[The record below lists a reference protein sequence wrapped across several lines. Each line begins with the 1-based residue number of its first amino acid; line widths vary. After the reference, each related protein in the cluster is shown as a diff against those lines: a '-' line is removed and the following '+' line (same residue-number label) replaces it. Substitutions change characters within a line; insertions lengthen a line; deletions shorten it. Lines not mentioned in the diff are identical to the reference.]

1 MRPTGKIP
9 PPRVEH
15 LRTMMRTHKGA
26 VDACIVGCGAAGAV
40 LAKELA
46 EGGWSVVVLE
56 AGDWLDS
63 REDFVN
69 DELSMLGLLDWDDLR
84 LVDGDDPLKTGRV
97 NTGRA
102 VGGTTVH
109 NTAVAVRLRPDDFR
123 VHSRDGV
130 AVDWPFGYDELAP
143 YYAEVERTLPVS
155 GPRRSAYPSGA
166 PYPHGEL
173 PWSAKDD
180 VLSRG
185 FDELGLH
192 VEMTPHAIAT
202 RNMNGRS
209 ACMYYGFCMDGCKSD
224 AKGGT
229 HVSYVPSAVAAG
241 AEIRPNCFVTRIESE
256 RGRVTGVTY
265 LEGGEER
272 FQAAARVFICGYA
285 IETPRLLLNSDNLA
299 NSSDQVGRNLMVHS
313 GPIVYGRF
321 EQPLDS
327 FITPPVGV
335 MTMDTYASDPKRG
348 FVRGFWMNTYCQ
360 FPINFAQSLVGS
372 NPDLW
377 GRELMEVLDEYA
389 QWGMLATLG
398 EVLPNAENRVTLA
411 DERDDNGVPV
421 ARLTFSYGDN
431 DRAIVKAERELAEQ
445 VMETAGATRIL
456 TSDGTHHLLGTCR
469 MGTDPATSVVG
480 PDCRSHDVPNLW
492 ICDGSVFPTGGA
504 VNPSLT
510 IEAIATRTARLALA
524 GADQE
529 RRAA

>member
-1 MRPTGKIP
+1 MTLLRKVP

-15 LRTMMRTHKGA
+15 LRRIMRRHEGQ

-40 LAKELA
+40 LAKELS
-46 EGGWSVVVLE
+46 EGGLSVVVLE
-56 AGDWLDS
+56 AGEWLDS

-69 DELSMLGLLDWDDLR
+69 DELSMLGTLDWDDLR
-84 LVDGDDPLKTGRV
+84 IVDGDDPIKTGRV

-102 VGGTTVH
+102 VGGSTVH
-109 NTAVAVRLRPDDFR
+109 FTAVSVRLRPDDFR
-123 VHSRDGV
+123 VASTDGV

-143 YYAEVERTLPVS
+143 YYAEVERALPVS

-173 PWSAKDD
+173 PWSAKDE
-180 VLSRG
+180 VLARG
-185 FDELGLH
+185 LDALGLH

-202 RNMNGRS
+202 GNVDGRS

-229 HVSYVPSAVAAG
+229 HVSYVPKAIAAG
-241 AEIRPNCFVTRIESE
+241 AEIRPNCFATRIVSE
-256 RGRVTGVTY
+256 GGRATGVSY
-265 LEGGEER
+265 LENGEER
-272 FQAAARVFICGYA
+272 FQLAERVFVCGYA
-285 IETPRLLLNSDNLA
+285 IETPRPLLNSGNLA
-299 NSSDQVGRNLMVHS
+299 NSSDQVGRNLLVHS

-321 EQPLDS
+321 DRALDS
-327 FITPPVGV
+327 FVTPPVGV
-335 MTMDTYASDPKRG
+335 MTMDTYASDAKRD
-348 FVRGFWMNTYCQ
+348 FARGFWMNTYCQ
-360 FPINFAQSLVGS
+360 FPINFAQALVGS

-377 GRELMEVLDEYA
+377 GPELIEVLDEYA
-389 QWGMLATLG
+389 HWGMLATLG
-398 EVLPNAENRVTLA
+398 EVLPNPDNRVTLA

-421 ARLTFSYGDN
+421 ARVTFSYGDN
-431 DRAIVKAERELAEQ
+431 DRAIIEAERTLAEQ
-445 VMETAGATRIL
+445 VVEAAGATRIL

-480 PDCRSHDVPNLW
+480 PDCRSHDVENLW

-510 IEAIATRTARLALA
+510 IEAIATRTARLLL
-524 GADQE
+524 E
-529 RRAA
+529 RAT

>member
-1 MRPTGKIP
+1 MTLLRKVP

-15 LRTMMRTHKGA
+15 LRRIMRRHEGQ

-46 EGGWSVVVLE
+46 EGGLSVVVLE
-56 AGDWLDS
+56 AGEWLDS
-63 REDFVN
+63 RDDFVN
-69 DELSMLGLLDWDDLR
+69 DELSMLGTLDWDDLR
-84 LVDGDDPLKTGRV
+84 IVDGDDPIKTGRV

-102 VGGTTVH
+102 VGGSTVH
-109 NTAVAVRLRPDDFR
+109 FTAVSVRLRPDDFR
-123 VHSRDGV
+123 VASTDGV

-143 YYAEVERTLPVS
+143 YYAEVERALPVS

-173 PWSAKDD
+173 PWSAKDE
-180 VLSRG
+180 VLARG
-185 FDELGLH
+185 LDALGLH

-202 RNMNGRS
+202 GNVDGRS

-229 HVSYVPSAVAAG
+229 HVSYVPKAIAAG
-241 AEIRPNCFVTRIESE
+241 AEIRPNCFATRIVSE
-256 RGRVTGVTY
+256 GGRATGVSY
-265 LEGGEER
+265 LENGEER
-272 FQAAARVFICGYA
+272 FQLAERVFVCGYA
-285 IETPRLLLNSDNLA
+285 IETPRLLLNSGNLA

-321 EQPLDS
+321 DQALDS
-327 FITPPVGV
+327 FVTPPVGV
-335 MTMDTYASDPKRG
+335 MTMDTYASDAKRD
-348 FVRGFWMNTYCQ
+348 FARGFWMNTYCQ
-360 FPINFAQSLVGS
+360 FPINFAQALVGS

-377 GRELMEVLDEYA
+377 GPELIEVLDEYA
-389 QWGMLATLG
+389 HWGMLATLG
-398 EVLPNAENRVTLA
+398 EVLPNPDNRVTLA

-421 ARLTFSYGDN
+421 ARVTFSYGDN
-431 DRAIVKAERELAEQ
+431 DRAIIEAERTLAEQ
-445 VMETAGATRIL
+445 VVEAAGATRIL

-480 PDCRSHDVPNLW
+480 PDCRSHDVENLW

-510 IEAIATRTARLALA
+510 IEAIATRTARLLL
-524 GADQE
+524 E
-529 RRAA
+529 RAT

>member
-1 MRPTGKIP
+1 LNIPGKVP
-9 PPRVEH
+9 PPRVAH
-15 LRTMMRTHKGA
+15 LRGIMRRHDGP

-69 DELSMLGLLDWDDLR
+69 DELSMLGPLDWDDLR
-84 LVDGDDPLKTGRV
+84 IVDGDDPLKTGRV

-109 NTAVAVRLRPDDFR
+109 YTAVALRLRPDDFR
-123 VHSRDGV
+123 VHSTDGV

-155 GPRRSAYPSGA
+155 GPRRSAYDSGA
-166 PYPHGEL
+166 PYPHGAL
-173 PWSAKDD
+173 PWSAKDH
-180 VLSRG
+180 VLG
-185 FDELGLH
+185 AGLDALGLH

-202 RNMNGRS
+202 GNVNGRS

-229 HVSYVPSAVAAG
+229 HVSYVPAAVAAG
-241 AEIRPNCFVTRIESE
+241 AEIRPGCFATRIESE
-256 RGRVTGVTY
+256 RGRVTGVAY

-272 FQAAARVFICGYA
+272 FQPAARVFACGYA
-285 IETPRLLLNSDNLA
+285 IETPRLLLNSGNLA

-321 EQPLDS
+321 DRPLDS
-327 FITPPVGV
+327 FVTPPVGV
-335 MTMDTYASDPKRG
+335 MTMDTYPSDAGRG
-348 FVRGFWMNTYCQ
+348 FVRGFWMNTYSQ
-360 FPINFAQSLVGS
+360 FPINFAQSLTGG
-372 NPDLW
+372 NPELW
-377 GRELMEVLDEYA
+377 GRDLMDVLDEYA
-389 QWGMLATLG
+389 NWGLLATLG
-398 EVLPNAENRVTLA
+398 EVLPSPDNRVTLA
-411 DERDDNGVPV
+411 DELDDNGVPV
-421 ARLTFSYGDN
+421 ARITFSFGDN
-431 DRAIVKAERELAEQ
+431 DRAIVEAERELAVQ
-445 VMETAGATRIL
+445 AMEAAGATRVL
-456 TSDGTHHLLGTCR
+456 TSDGTHHVLGTCR
-469 MGTDPATSVVG
+469 MGDDPETSVVG
-480 PDCRSHDVPNLW
+480 PDCRSHDVESLW
-492 ICDGSVFPTGGA
+492 ICDGSVFPTAGA

-510 IEAIATRTARLALA
+510 IQAIATRTARLALA
-524 GADQE
+524 GAAE